1 MFEAQFWMGAG
12 LGDASCLPQRLLFQ
26 RDEFET
32 ACTETAPL
40 QMTGPSPIRRPL
52 TARPL
57 HPRGHMHHSLE
68 EVDSVEVH
76 PWKSEELI
84 GSIKRFMD
92 SAREVL

>member
-1 MFEAQFWMGAG
+1 MGTSHVCPKG
-12 LGDASCLPQRLLFQ
+12 CFSK